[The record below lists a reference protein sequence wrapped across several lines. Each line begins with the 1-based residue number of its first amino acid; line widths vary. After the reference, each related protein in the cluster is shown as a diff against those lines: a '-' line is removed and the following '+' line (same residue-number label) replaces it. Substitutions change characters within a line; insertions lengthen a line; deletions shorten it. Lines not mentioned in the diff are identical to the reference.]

1 MKRLLNTRLFCLLK
15 KIDGTLEPGEQEMA
29 SVYDEFIY
37 AVIKICISI
46 EGCVPAYFTIQYTC
60 LELQELQTVLSNK
73 RFKKSSHIKLHHP

>member
-46 EGCVPAYFTIQYTC
+46 EGGVPAYFTIQYTC